1 MRRIISDPPK
11 IVSKMLAVLK
21 TNIALDRQTRLV
33 FERDGKSCDNL
44 TPAHDAYPLVTK
56 KVTKCVMR
64 QCTYILNGCVAD
76 AHAVNIQS
84 STANYRKSGIT
95 LPTFKSTR
103 DRSKVEA
110 ARSVNI
116 GAMYTMARVAMI
128 LLCLTMQM
136 GLVLQ
141 PIWEL

>member
-84 STANYRKSGIT
+84 STANYRKSGIN
-95 LPTFKSTR
+95 LAVAPKQAGMVGTR
-103 DRSKVEA
+103 KRHMRTSFGE
-110 ARSVNI
+110 
-116 GAMYTMARVAMI
+116 
-128 LLCLTMQM
+128 
-136 GLVLQ
+136 
-141 PIWEL
+141 